1 MPDSPPYNPP
11 EALPL
16 LPQTPSPSPSP
27 VLLRLYA
34 SHALSTWTSRMFEF
48 GAVLFL
54 ASIFPNTLLYASVY
68 ALCRSF
74 SVIVLSA
81 WLGEVVDRSDRLWA
95 IRMSIGVFLLG
106 CRNVKKEE
114 KGTRRRER
122 S

>member
-1 MPDSPPYNPP
+1 
-11 EALPL
+11 
-16 LPQTPSPSPSP
+16 
-27 VLLRLYA
+27 
-34 SHALSTWTSRMFEF
+34 MFEF